1 MIAKKLM
8 KLMVAGLLMTL
19 ALTISACTMAKPQA
33 MTGEEPHPR
42 HDTGMDS
49 QVSDY

>member
-1 MIAKKLM
+1 MFGKNVIKLVM
-8 KLMVAGLLMTL
+8 AGLLML
-19 ALTISACTMAKPQA
+19 LSLTISACTMAQPQA

-42 HDTGMDS
+42 HDTGLDS